1 MSVSELAAL
10 LDRDVVVFDLEYT
23 AWPGS
28 WERAWS
34 GDDEHR
40 EIVQIGAVR
49 LSPPALAECGSLEWL
64 VRPTVNPV
72 LSDYF
77 VSLTGITNAD
87 LDADAT
93 DLATALRRLAR
104 LATPNVPLLSN
115 GADGAVV
122 AESCELSGI
131 DSPLSPSRFIS
142 IHDALMTALGSAR
155 PLSSPDLPSII
166 GAPMQ
171 GRAHT
176 ALADARAIALTL
188 RTLRA
193 RGVV

>member
-1 MSVSELAAL
+1 MSDSQLAAL

-23 AWPGS
+23 AWSGS
-28 WERAWS
+28 WERNWS
-34 GDDEHR
+34 REDEHR

-49 LSPPALAECGSLEWL
+49 LSPPALAERGSLECL

-77 VSLTGITNAD
+77 VSLTGITNED
-87 LDADAT
+87 LDASAM
-93 DLATALRRLAR
+93 DLNTALRRLAE
-104 LATPNVPLLSN
+104 LAAPDAPLLSN
-115 GADGAVV
+115 GRDGAVV
-122 AESCELSGI
+122 AESCKLSGAE
-131 DSPLSPSRFIS
+131 STFSASRFVC
-142 IHDALMTALGSAR
+142 IHDALMAALDSTVPIA
-155 PLSSPDLPSII
+155 SSELPSTI
-166 GAPMQ
+166 GAPMP

-176 ALADARAIALTL
+176 ALADARAVALTL